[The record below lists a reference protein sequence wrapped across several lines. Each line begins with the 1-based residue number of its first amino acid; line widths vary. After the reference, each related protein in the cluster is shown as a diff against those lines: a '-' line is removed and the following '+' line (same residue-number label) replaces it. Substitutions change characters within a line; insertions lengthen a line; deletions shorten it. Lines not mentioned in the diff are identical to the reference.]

1 MAAVYV
7 NNLVVNTGSTFQ
19 QTFNLESTDNNSAL
33 DLSGYSVASQMR
45 KWAGASTA
53 TDFTTAVVSATD
65 GTCTIALTDVVT
77 SALDEGRY
85 VWDLITTDG
94 SGLKTRRIEG
104 RATVTPSVTR

>member
-1 MAAVYV
+1 MKKLILIFLLSLTITSSLRKHY
-7 NNLVVNTGSTFQ
+7 
-19 QTFNLESTDNNSAL
+19 NS
-33 DLSGYSVASQMR
+33 
-45 KWAGASTA
+45 STA

-65 GTCTIALTDVVT
+65 GTCTISLTDTVT

-94 SGLKTRRIEG
+94 SGIKTRRIEG

>member
-1 MAAVYV
+1 M
-7 NNLVVNTGSTFQ
+7 
-19 QTFNLESTDNNSAL
+19 
-33 DLSGYSVASQMR
+33 
-45 KWAGASTA
+45 
-53 TDFTTAVVSATD
+53 
-65 GTCTIALTDVVT
+65 VT